1 MKHSPTKPHGWAR
14 PFIKQLLWSVTFI
27 NSRRFL
33 RMNVQAKQKIVDF
46 VMKTVNENIMKE
58 KNSMIFII
66 LFTCSFLS
74 PMDYWFKRALKCQY
88 DENRRFRINFFLR
101 KSV

>member
-46 VMKTVNENIMKE
+46 VMINSEWEYYEGKE
-58 KNSMIFII
+58 LDDFYYFVYMFIP
-66 LFTCSFLS
+66 FTNGL
-74 PMDYWFKRALKCQY
+74 L
-88 DENRRFRINFFLR
+88 I
-101 KSV
+101 